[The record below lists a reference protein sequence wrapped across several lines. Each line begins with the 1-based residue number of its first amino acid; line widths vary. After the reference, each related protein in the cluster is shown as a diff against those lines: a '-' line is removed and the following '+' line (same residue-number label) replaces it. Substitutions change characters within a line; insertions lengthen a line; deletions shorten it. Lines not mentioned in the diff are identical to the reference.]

1 MRRSGDIYIC
11 FCCLHVLAFG
21 NRNEA
26 GGLGGV
32 VGYSVVSYATD
43 AGVGENNSMVTLGTR
58 YRGR

>member
-1 MRRSGDIYIC
+1 MFLLLEIEMKLVD
-11 FCCLHVLAFG
+11 LV
-21 NRNEA
+21 
-26 GGLGGV
+26 GV